1 MLSWDPGTL
10 AISESGQEALRFEVL
25 DVGEFKDV
33 LGKEALVICEDG
45 IILGWDEVSVTGE

>member
-10 AISESGQEALRFEVL
+10 AISESGQEALRFEAL